1 MSRRLAAASLPGC
14 SDRPDDTP
22 ALRPC
27 QDRRGRWAPN
37 RRKKILRAV
46 ASKSPVVLSAAAS
59 SSMTSRRAVVRHVFV
74 QNQRPLGSQKAHR
87 DAKGPAQPAHVPA
100 VPRVIVVFIGV
111 TPERG
116 MKGVG
121 GRN

>member
-59 SSMTSRRAVVRHVFV
+59 SSMTSRRVVVRQVFV
-74 QNQRPLGSQKAHR
+74 QNHRPLGSQKAHR
-87 DAKGPAQPAHVPA
+87 DAADH
-100 VPRVIVVFIGV
+100 RVGAARDAEKETVLHWAAFQ
-111 TPERG
+111 RA
-116 MKGVG
+116 
-121 GRN
+121 RFLA